1 MIAINPQSLLRL
13 FKLPIIWPCLLFL
26 FGPISAIAQT
36 NPPDSALVCPEFQFD
51 NIAFFK
57 VIANPEVGT
66 TPLKDSLIVASLQ
79 IDPAL
84 QGFYRISALVHYEN
98 PNSRLQKNE
107 SFYLLVVG
115 PDGSIS
121 YPLDANAGNLYK
133 VVVDDSL
140 VTAGSSVQDTTLLA
154 DAGTFFFRSG
164 RNTIILYHYAKIAGQ
179 FPQFLICTAVDP
191 AAPPNCVTGPGGI
204 RRMNG
209 RQSVEISIFLVA
221 FDKLDLQ
228 LAHAARTD
236 TTILIEDNR
245 VPAVAAGDTFSY
257 TLTFKNNGPRN
268 TARGFFI
275 ADTIPAVLTPVFTR
289 KPASRSQAEEDSV
302 FVWKIDSLAVDAVD
316 SITFEV
322 YVPALFGAAPI
333 RLFSSSQVVARC
345 DTFSANN
352 FASTTVYAIVA
363 PPPPPVNYDLSHTQ
377 AASEDTVV
385 AGEEYGYVLNVTNLG
400 PQQALNFTLTDTLP
414 ALLKPEFIQRRPDA
428 RSRVGQDSVFVWNF
442 TSLGVSAD
450 SVITFNVRVPA
461 SLPSTPLRLI
471 SRSLVSADGDT
482 VSSNNFASTTVLV
495 ISPSDTSRGNYDLA
509 HTQTA
514 SEDTVFT
521 GEEYSY
527 SLNVKNLGPRP
538 ALNFTLSDTIPSVLV
553 SEFIQRRPDARSR
566 VGQDSIFVWNFASLE
581 VLSDSAITFNVRV
594 PASLPSLLA
603 STPLH
608 LLNRSFVDAAGD
620 TVASNNF
627 ASTTVLVIS
636 PSDTSGGNYDLAH
649 TQTASKD
656 TVFAGEEYSYSLNV
670 KNLGPSPALNF
681 TLADTLPALL
691 KPEFVQREPDT
702 RAQHRQ
708 DSVFVWNF
716 ASLAVLADSV
726 ITFNVRVPA
735 SLLST
740 PLLLFSRSLVS
751 AAGDTVTSN
760 NFASTTVLVISP
772 SDTSRGSYDLAHT
785 QTASEDTVFA
795 GEEFSYVLNI
805 KNLGPRPALNF
816 TLSDTIPSVLVSEF
830 IQRRPDAR
838 SRVGQDSIFVW
849 NFASLEV
856 LSDSAITFN
865 VRVPAS
871 LPSLLA
877 STPLHLL
884 NRSFVDAAG
893 DTVASN
899 NFAST
904 TVLVMSLSDSSRG
917 NYDLSHTQTASKD
930 TVFAGEEFS
939 YVLNVK
945 NLGPRPALNFTLAD
959 TLPALL
965 APEFIQ
971 RQPDT
976 RAQLGQDS
984 VFVWSFAS
992 LEVLADSA
1000 ITFNVRVPASL
1011 PSTPLRLFNRSLVSA
1026 AGDTVASNNFAS
1038 TIVHAIAAPPPP
1050 GGNYDLSLHKT
1061 ASIDTVLAGGE
1072 YSYQLAIENFG
1083 PGIARSITLWDA
1095 VPKLATFSD
1104 FTHLPDAGLS
1114 TADTLFWKF
1123 DALAPNTALVI
1134 SFKAMVA
1141 STIPSS
1147 PIDLLNTSRVSAP
1160 NDSTPANNF
1169 ASARVIAI
1177 SGTTVTAGID
1187 CYLDRNVFD
1196 ADQEATFGI
1205 NFELNAS
1212 NLVRLDIFD
1221 LAGTHL
1227 IKLTEQQYA
1236 AGLHTF
1242 PWDGLAENGD
1252 RAGSGLYMVTIQ
1264 SETLRCLLKFFVV
1277 R

>member
-594 PASLPSLLA
+594 PASLS
-603 STPLH
+603 STPLP
-608 LLNRSFVDAAGD
+608 LFSRSFVDAAGD
-620 TVASNNF
+620 TVPANNFASTTVLVISPSDTSRGNYDLAHTQTASEDTVIAGDEYRYSLNVKNLGPRPALNFTLADTIPALLAPEFIQRAPDTRAQLGQDSVFVWNFASLDVQTDSAITFNVRVPASLSSTPLPLFSRSLVDATGDSVTSNNF

-636 PSDTSGGNYDLAH
+636 PSDTSRGNYDLAH

-670 KNLGPSPALNF
+670 KNLGPRPALNF
-681 TLADTLPALL
+681 TLADTIPG
-691 KPEFVQREPDT
+691 
-702 RAQHRQ
+702 
-708 DSVFVWNF
+708 
-716 ASLAVLADSV
+716 VL
-726 ITFNVRVPA
+726 I
-735 SLLST
+735 
-740 PLLLFSRSLVS
+740 
-751 AAGDTVTSN
+751 
-760 NFASTTVLVISP
+760 
-772 SDTSRGSYDLAHT
+772 
-785 QTASEDTVFA
+785 
-795 GEEFSYVLNI
+795 
-805 KNLGPRPALNF
+805 
-816 TLSDTIPSVLVSEF
+816 SEF

-849 NFASLEV
+849 NFASL
-856 LSDSAITFN
+856 A
-865 VRVPAS
+865 
-871 LPSLLA
+871 
-877 STPLHLL
+877 
-884 NRSFVDAAG
+884 
-893 DTVASN
+893 
-899 NFAST
+899 
-904 TVLVMSLSDSSRG
+904 
-917 NYDLSHTQTASKD
+917 
-930 TVFAGEEFS
+930 
-939 YVLNVK
+939 
-945 NLGPRPALNFTLAD
+945 
-959 TLPALL
+959 
-965 APEFIQ
+965 
-971 RQPDT
+971 
-976 RAQLGQDS
+976 
-984 VFVWSFAS
+984 
-992 LEVLADSA
+992 VLADSTV
-1000 ITFNVRVPASL
+1000 TFNVRVPASL
-1011 PSTPLRLFNRSLVSA
+1011 PSTPLRLFSPSLVSA
-1026 AGDTVASNNFAS
+1026 ANDTVASNNFAS
-1038 TIVHAIAAPPPP
+1038 TTVVAITAPPPP
-1050 GGNYDLSLHKT
+1050 SGNYDLAHTQT
-1061 ASIDTVLAGGE
+1061 ASEDTVFAGE
-1072 YSYQLAIENFG
+1072 KYNYSLNVRNLGPRTALNF
-1083 PGIARSITLWDA
+1083 TL
-1095 VPKLATFSD
+1095 T
-1104 FTHLPDAGLS
+1104 
-1114 TADTLFWKF
+1114 DTLP
-1123 DALAPNTALVI
+1123 ALLAPEFIQRAPDVRAQLGQDSVFVWNFASLGVL
-1134 SFKAMVA
+1134 AD
-1141 STIPSS
+1141 STIAFNVRVPASLPSMPLS
-1147 PIDLLNTSRVSAP
+1147 LFNRSLVSAA
-1160 NDSTPANNF
+1160 NDTLTSNNF
-1169 ASARVIAI
+1169 ASTTVVVISSSDTSRGNYDLAHTQTASEDTVFTGEEYSYSLNVKNLGPRPALNFTLSDTLPALLTTEFIQRKPDTRTQLGQDSIFVWNFASLEVLADSVITFNVRVPDSLPSTPLRLFNRSLVSAADDTVTSNNFASTTVIAI
-1177 SGTTVTAGID
+1177 PTPSLVSAGD
-1187 CYLDRNVFD
+1187 CFLDRNVFD
-1196 ADQEATFGI
+1196 ADREDKFGI
-1205 NFELNAS
+1205 NFGLSAS
-1212 NLVRLDIFD
+1212 NVVRLDIYD
-1221 LAGTHL
+1221 LAGTH
-1227 IKLTEQQYA
+1227 IVKLAEQRYDVGQQR
-1236 AGLHTF
+1236 F
-1242 PWDGLAENGD
+1242 EWNGLAENGNK
-1252 RAGSGLYMVTIQ
+1252 AGSGLYIVTIQ